1 MQAALIAEVII
12 DRINIS
18 TLVTCSAFRISR
30 CAGFPFC
37 WSKYSSAVVPVF
49 PGRRETLVSWYSNI
63 CGWVLSFPLNDN
75 IALAAACVSSVGAF
89 TLVYPTCTIPV
100 FPFYQR
106 NINVGTNPH
115 KRCHTKSPSTILA
128 VRREMRT
135 REFRS

>member
-1 MQAALIAEVII
+1 MRKGRCVKAALIAEVII

-30 CAGFPFC
+30 CA
-37 WSKYSSAVVPVF
+37 WSPLLVQVLFSCGI

-63 CGWVLSFPLNDN
+63 CGGVLSFPLNDN

-106 NINVGTNPH
+106 NINVGTNPY
-115 KRCHTKSPSTILA
+115 KRCHTKSSSTILA
-128 VRREMRT
+128 IRRNANA
-135 REFRS
+135 